1 MFSWPGHRAGETWS
15 FQWKSHQ
22 GATSISSKFF
32 HTWQLLRR
40 DCGGGPIITLDL
52 KGGKAVVSD
61 NMRGCVDCASIDA
74 EYAFISSLPFIRIP
88 ADSRSFL
95 SSAFVARTIQHRLT
109 VTFGVSGKISY
120 KAYDVTPSSSSSS
133 PPPSDNNSNSGGLLG
148 LNLANVEPI
157 LSYDAYGDMGDQA
170 SLKFG
175 QYRAVTD
182 ELRDVTS
189 YVGDCESIVLC

>member
-1 MFSWPGHRAGETWS
+1 
-15 FQWKSHQ
+15 
-22 GATSISSKFF
+22 
-32 HTWQLLRR
+32 
-40 DCGGGPIITLDL
+40 
-52 KGGKAVVSD
+52 
-61 NMRGCVDCASIDA
+61 MRGCVDCASIDA
-74 EYAFISSLPFIRIP
+74 EYAFISSLPFLESPLIRESC
-88 ADSRSFL
+88 A

-109 VTFGVSGKISY
+109 VTFGVSGTISY
-120 KAYDVTPSSSSSS
+120 RAYDVTPSSSSSSS